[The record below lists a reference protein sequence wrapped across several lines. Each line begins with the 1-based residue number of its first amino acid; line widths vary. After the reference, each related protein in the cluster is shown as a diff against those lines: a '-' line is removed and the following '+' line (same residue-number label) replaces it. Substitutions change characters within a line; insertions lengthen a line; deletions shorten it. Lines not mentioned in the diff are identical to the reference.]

1 MNHPKREEWAPYLFD
16 EATAE
21 ERRKL
26 AAHLQN
32 CPECAAEIAGWQRSL
47 KTLDRWKLP
56 AARARSSQW
65 AGPVLKWGIAAALV
79 LGAGFGLGRLSAPTT
94 VDLNAMRAQ
103 TEATIKSSLASE
115 MRKQFNADVQAALAA
130 TRSQITNE
138 LRAQLNMMLTE
149 AANASATETRRQL
162 NEFVQ
167 AVHAAR
173 EEDRRTTLLLFEKMQ
188 KQHCADYLSLR
199 SDLETVASLTD
210 EEIRRARQSLI
221 QFAANK
227 SNQSSKP

>member
-1 MNHPKREEWAPYLFD
+1 
-16 EATAE
+16 
-21 ERRKL
+21 
-26 AAHLQN
+26 
-32 CPECAAEIAGWQRSL
+32 
-47 KTLDRWKLP
+47 
-56 AARARSSQW
+56 
-65 AGPVLKWGIAAALV
+65 
-79 LGAGFGLGRLSAPTT
+79 
-94 VDLNAMRAQ
+94 MRAQ

>member
-94 VDLNAMRAQ
+94 VDGPGCDAQ
-103 TEATIKSSLASE
+103 SDHERI
-115 MRKQFNADVQAALAA
+115 
-130 TRSQITNE
+130 
-138 LRAQLNMMLTE
+138 
-149 AANASATETRRQL
+149 ASAVEHDVDRSCERLRHRDTPAVKRIRSSCPCRARGRSPRYICVAGTNPERAYRRLSVAAQRSGDGCVADRRGDSPRPAEPDSIRRQ
-162 NEFVQ
+162 
-167 AVHAAR
+167 
-173 EEDRRTTLLLFEKMQ
+173 
-188 KQHCADYLSLR
+188 
-199 SDLETVASLTD
+199 
-210 EEIRRARQSLI
+210 
-221 QFAANK
+221 
-227 SNQSSKP
+227 

>member
-103 TEATIKSSLASE
+103 TEATIKSSLAGFLDDPRIRFSHDPAPSF
-115 MRKQFNADVQAALAA
+115 RAVIRTPRGD
-130 TRSQITNE
+130 RE
-138 LRAQLNMMLTE
+138 L
-149 AANASATETRRQL
+149 
-162 NEFVQ
+162 
-167 AVHAAR
+167 
-173 EEDRRTTLLLFEKMQ
+173 
-188 KQHCADYLSLR
+188 
-199 SDLETVASLTD
+199 
-210 EEIRRARQSLI
+210 I
-221 QFAANK
+221 
-227 SNQSSKP
+227 

>member
-1 MNHPKREEWAPYLFD
+1 MNHPKREEWAPYLFG

-21 ERRKL
+21 ARQKL

-32 CPECAAEIAGWQRSL
+32 CPECASEIAGWQRSL
-47 KTLDRWKLP
+47 KALDRWKLP

-65 AGPVLKWGIAAALV
+65 AGPVLKWSIAAALV

-94 VDLNAMRAQ
+94 VYLNAMRAQ

-115 MRKQFNADVQAALAA
+115 IRKQFNADVQAALAA

-173 EEDRRTTLLLFEKMQ
+173 EEDRHAISASLEQIQ
-188 KQHCADYLSLR
+188 KHHTADYLSLR
-199 SDLETVASLTD
+199 GDLETVASLTD
-210 EEIRRARQSLI
+210 EEMGRARQSLV
-221 QFAANK
+221 QLAANK